1 MEFGLAEL
9 GPEPDGGD
17 DELPYTTDTDDGS
30 ILKVGILINVSLAG
44 QGAPPPNGG
53 GSVQVL
59 DLIFAHSESH

>member
-1 MEFGLAEL
+1 MFTITTPGGGVEL
-9 GPEPDGGD
+9 MNCVGI
-17 DELPYTTDTDDGS
+17 DDGS
-30 ILKVGILINVSLAG
+30 TVGKVINVSLAG